1 MIRKMM
7 ARIYQGFTE
16 ALWQLG
22 YFFGSLGRCLVYT
35 LLAFTVP
42 LWALPYWWYHRRR
55 RRR

>member
-7 ARIYQGFTE
+7 ARIYEGFTE

-42 LWALPYWWYHRRR
+42 LWALPYRWYYRRR
-55 RRR
+55 DR